1 MTQRFDAETTWRA
14 SGNGVFQFTSPG
26 NVTLPYGRAY
36 ITVRG
41 KGADGSSPY
50 TAPGITPTTTTP
62 NATSPGTVQT
72 PNTTTTYQTPGL
84 MPGQVPYAG
93 TPGVNPAK
101 GGSPGFTPNS
111 NTPTTTPGVG
121 PGTVQTPNAT
131 SPGVGPGTVPY
142 IATVAGVAGTPTS
155 VLGIPFPGGAISQTA
170 TPVAATEINYYNFP
184 VTSNTGTAFPVS
196 VQAAVPAGLGGGG
209 ASVSVE
215 ID

>member
-50 TAPGITPTTTTP
+50 TTPGLT
-62 NATSPGTVQT
+62 PGTV
-72 PNTTTTYQTPGL
+72 
-84 MPGQVPYAG
+84 
-93 TPGVNPAK
+93 
-101 GGSPGFTPNS
+101 
-111 NTPTTTPGVG
+111 
-121 PGTVQTPNAT
+121 PGTTPNAT
-131 SPGVGPGTVPY
+131 SPGVGPGTVPNTTSPGQVPDTTPNATSPGVGPGTVPNATSPGTVPNTTTPNTTSPGQTPFTTPNATTPY
-142 IATVAGVAGTPTS
+142 QVPATGIAGQPTS
-155 VLGIPFPGGAISQTA
+155 VLGVNFPGGAISQAA

-196 VQAAVPAGLGGGG
+196 VPLTGAA
-209 ASVSVE
+209 SITVE